1 MRAMVRWF
9 PVAAVALVVA
19 LPASWSALA
28 LAEQG
33 DGEPSTA
40 TLFTDGAKALQEGRP
55 ADAIAEFEALAD
67 RGVVDPVASYDRGL
81 AYALRVRSGAEDPG
95 DLGRAVEGFEEARDL
110 SHDGRLIDDA
120 SKALILVRSEIA
132 RRRTRAGESVEVDPG
147 RSLGRSLAALL
158 SEDTWAMLCILASV
172 VMSLALAARWLGLEP
187 RLRVS
192 SGIVLGIAAPLLVL
206 SVVMTL
212 AARHDRLTL
221 REAVVV
227 AASARAV
234 DDRGI
239 VVAGGSALPEG
250 ARVEVLDTHGSQA
263 RVRFGT
269 TEQWINAATLREIA
283 RRQ

>member
-1 MRAMVRWF
+1 MRAMVPWF
-9 PVAAVALVVA
+9 PVAALALVLA
-19 LPASWSALA
+19 LSTSWSALA
-28 LAEQG
+28 SAAQG
-33 DGEPSTA
+33 DGEPSPA
-40 TLFTDGAKALQEGRP
+40 TLFADGAKALQEGRP

-67 RGVVDPVASYDRGL
+67 RGVVDPAASYDRGL

-147 RSLGRSLAALL
+147 RSLGRSLAGLL

-206 SVVMTL
+206 SVAMTL
-212 AARHDRLTL
+212 AARRDRLTL

-227 AASARAV
+227 APSARAV

-239 VVAGGSALPEG
+239 VVAGGNALPEG